1 MLRFALSGAVVAL
14 GCAVV
19 WAAPSTARACGGCFG
34 PTGQPSVVTAHRMA
48 VSLSLEKTTLWD
60 QFEYAGAP
68 EEFVWVLPVAADQDV
83 DIELAD
89 QSFFDM
95 LGQVTQITLQAPA
108 APGAGGGGGGSG
120 FGCGSADALSAS
132 GGGPT
137 DERVVVYRQETVGP
151 YETVVVGGETGE
163 SLVAWLQERDYAV
176 PDEMI
181 PTIMHYLDQD
191 MAFAALRLRP
201 GAGIQA
207 MQPVRIT
214 TPGLMPTFPL
224 RMVAAGIAEE
234 VSLELFVIAEGRY
247 RAESFPNAQIAPSE
261 ITYDWDSATFDY
273 DLIAERKL
281 AQDDGRTWLTEYAQ
295 PQYYLYPEAYAY
307 TDDLG
312 VLHSPGAD
320 WAHATRG
327 LAEPWITRMRAVLPV
342 EALGQDLVLAASD
355 AGYLSNQ
362 IFVSNEINR
371 PSALTPP
378 LVVGPS
384 DGGPWQ
390 VPLTALVLGGIFLL
404 AVARRRGLVSSAVK

>member
-1 MLRFALSGAVVAL
+1 MLRFALAGATVAL
-14 GCAVV
+14 SCAVV
-19 WAAPSTARACGGCFG
+19 WSAPSVARACGGCFG

-48 VSLSLEKTTLWD
+48 VSLSAEKTTLWD

-95 LGQVTQITLQAPA
+95 LGQVTQITLTAPA
-108 APGAGGGGGGSG
+108 PPGAGGGGGGG
-120 FGCGSADALSAS
+120 IGCGSADALSA

-137 DERVVVYRQETVGP
+137 ADRVVVYRQETVGP

-176 PDEMI
+176 PDELI
-181 PTIMHYLDQD
+181 PTIMHYLDQG

-201 GAGIQA
+201 GAGIQH
-207 MQPVRIT
+207 MQPVRVT
-214 TPGLMPTFPL
+214 TPGLVPTFPL

-234 VSLELFVIAEGRY
+234 VSLELFIIAEGRY
-247 RAESFPNAQIAPSE
+247 EAQSFPNATISPSE

-281 AQDDGRTWLTEYAQ
+281 AQNDGRTWLTEYAQ
-295 PQYYLYPEAYAY
+295 PVYGMNPEIYSY

-320 WAHATRG
+320 WAHASRG
-327 LAEPWITRMRAVLPV
+327 LVAPWITRMRAVLPV
-342 EALGQDLVLAASD
+342 EALSEDLVLAASG
-355 AGYLSNQ
+355 AGYVSSQ
-362 IFVSNEINR
+362 IFVTNEINR

-378 LVVGPS
+378 VVVGPS
-384 DGGPWQ
+384 DGGGPWQ
-390 VPLTALVLGGIFLL
+390 VPLTALVLAGLAL
-404 AVARRRGLVSSAVK
+404 VAVARRRGSRSLRVK